1 MNRIVCALTMM
12 ALFGLT
18 GCELLENEPE
28 SPPDVTGVVVG
39 NGGNFGDQ
47 NGSLTLYN
55 PQTRQASTQDDLGAF
70 VNSLTLYQGRA
81 YVVLN
86 TFSTGHVDVVDLTTG
101 TRVGQIPNLP
111 APRRMAVVSDRKAYV
126 TNLSFTGT
134 GSLSVLDLTTGQ
146 ESARVDLNSFDPEGL
161 VVHESLAWIADS
173 DFGAG
178 TTLTLLDTTTDRIT
192 GTVELGCDGPKD
204 LFVDAEDEVVVVC
217 TGKTVYNDT
226 FTEILEQTNG
236 QVLFVSP
243 RTRQVTTRLRFDV
256 PFGSTNGTQIATW
269 ADGALFVTSD
279 GTGTVYRIDTAH
291 NRADG
296 TLPLP
301 ADASLTGLSGLAW
314 DAAAERLYVGRFP
327 VASGGFPD
335 FTAAGT
341 VVVLDDTGAE
351 VTRFPVGPAPSHI
364 ELVRE

>member
-1 MNRIVCALTMM
+1 MNPYSRIVLFVALI
-12 ALFGLT
+12 GLT
-18 GCELLENEPE
+18 GCELFRSEPDPE
-28 SPPDVTGVVVG
+28 PVVTRVVVG

-47 NGSLTLYN
+47 NGSLTLFD
-55 PQTRQASTQDDLGAF
+55 PQTGQTSTVDDLGAF
-70 VNSLTLYQGRA
+70 VNSVTLHQGRA

-86 TFSTGHVDVVDLTTG
+86 TFSTGHVDVVDLATS
-101 TRVGQIPNLP
+101 TRIGQVPDLP
-111 APRRMAVVSDRKAYV
+111 TPRRMALADDRKAYV

-146 ESARVDLNSFDPEGL
+146 ETTRLDLSSFDPEGI
-161 VVHESLAWIADS
+161 VVHERLVWVADS

-178 TTLTLLDTTTDRIT
+178 TTLTLLDTTTDRLVGRI
-192 GTVELGCDGPKD
+192 ELGCDGPKD
-204 LFVDAEDEVVVVC
+204 LFVDAEGEIVVVC
-217 TGKTVYNDT
+217 TGKTVYNAD

-269 ADGALFVTSD
+269 AEGTLFVTSD
-279 GTGTVYRIDTAH
+279 GTATLYRIDTTQ
-291 NRADG
+291 NRAGG
-296 TLPLP
+296 TLAVPT
-301 ADASLTGLSGLAW
+301 DAALTGLSGLAW
-314 DAAAERLYVGRFP
+314 DAKAEHLYVGRFP
-327 VASGGFPD
+327 AAAGGFPD

-341 VVVLDDTGAE
+341 VLVLNANGAE
-351 VTRFPVGPAPSHI
+351 VNRFRVGPAPSHL